1 MAKTAPLKGKN
12 GKILLVKPPHNHS
25 FLTYSAPSKH
35 SRAVRRAASPSINTD
50 KSLKE
55 VKPPTEIRQPVLEAH
70 TGSGIKKSK
79 GRKAVLSAKARKR
92 QEKGMDRA
100 EAVMDRTEKKIEKS
114 KGRARNV
121 QDRSKAWEDLN
132 KKALLEKALAQKAK
146 DEQDGNWEDLVDED
160 GDEQSKIDTGTDEI
174 EMEGIAATEDD
185 PVIPTVTTDTV
196 EDEDLIL

>member
-1 MAKTAPLKGKN
+1 LKGKN
-12 GKILLVKPPHNHS
+12 GKVCLSSTRSHFSNI
-25 FLTYSAPSKH
+25 SAPSKH

-55 VKPPTEIRQPVLEAH
+55 VKPPSEPRQAILEAH
-70 TGSGIKKSK
+70 TGSGVKKSK
-79 GRKAVLSAKARKR
+79 GRKAVLSSKARKR

-146 DEQDGNWEDLVDED
+146 EKQDEDWEDMAVEDEE
-160 GDEQSKIDTGTDEI
+160 GTTKIDTGDDEI
-174 EMEGIAATEDD
+174 EMGGITHMHPPIPIAA
-185 PVIPTVTTDTV
+185 